1 MPEIRPRRGR
11 TQGGTVR
18 REAGPAE
25 RAGTDLAGIGEALRS
40 RRGNPPG
47 DELEGTMLGMVI
59 LSFLDLFW
67 WLRR

>member
-1 MPEIRPRRGR
+1 MRGPVEQGPERRSDAA
-11 TQGGTVR
+11 GGH
-18 REAGPAE
+18 
-25 RAGTDLAGIGEALRS
+25 
-40 RRGNPPG
+40 PPG